1 MARAGRKPSAGAKRR
16 QTTRAGQGRNAEDT
30 GTAELRAHKIWATK
44 RADLPMEP
52 LGVLYGHGKIS
63 EAEYRAGLRLEQ
75 ARRAFLG
82 ADTAAARQVYGE
94 RLARGTADQWAARQT
109 AALGGEGRKR
119 AARRLGRGR
128 I

>member
-1 MARAGRKPSAGAKRR
+1 MSDQLVLRPDA
-16 QTTRAGQGRNAEDT
+16 TET
-30 GTAELRAHKIWATK
+30 LRALLQSRI
-44 RADLPMEP
+44 L
-52 LGVLYGHGKIS
+52 VLDGAMGTMIQQHSFS

-109 AALGGEGRKR
+109 AIQSDPGA
-119 AARRLGRGR
+119 AVTARRRAGRR
-128 I
+128 